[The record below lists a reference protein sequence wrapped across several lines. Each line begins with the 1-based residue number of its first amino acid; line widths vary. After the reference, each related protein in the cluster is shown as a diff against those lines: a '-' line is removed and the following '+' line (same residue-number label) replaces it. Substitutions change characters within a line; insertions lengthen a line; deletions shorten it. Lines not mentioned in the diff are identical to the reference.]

1 MAKRDNIGLDSTTSH
16 LMDCLRGLSALIVAY
31 VHGFQ
36 IFVLPYFGVG
46 SPSHILTSLIATYA
60 VNTFFVVSGFM
71 ICISTLRHRNP
82 DGSFRSAEFAQARIL
97 RIYPPL
103 LLAIAVTL
111 LVYFIISGLGL
122 HGSESFRLGDE
133 LFLARERV
141 KVEWTALPSTLLL
154 LYGAVPFAPTPI
166 NMDGPLWTLGY
177 EWWFY
182 VSTFLIARLLNGLS
196 ISRLVPIA
204 LLAGMLI
211 YGRNTLFLWFLL
223 IWLSGFSLAMAYVAN
238 WLRSKYFFPIV
249 AVLASVLLLA
259 LLLIGGGH
267 IWIDILLPF
276 DTSSAQKIMV
286 VNSMLATIV
295 LSVVVRYASSSRRKF
310 ARQLAS
316 LSNFS
321 YTLYV
326 IHYPLLLLA
335 FSLLHPLLHDFKW
348 MVSLA
353 TMTLVLIPIVYIC
366 SRAATVVENR
376 KLLGQL
382 GSRVVV
388 SWVPSGSRANP

>member
-1 MAKRDNIGLDSTTSH
+1 MAKSIGIGLDSTTSH

-36 IFVLPYFGVG
+36 IFVLPYFGAG
-46 SPSHILTSLIATYA
+46 TPSHVLTSLIAAYA

-82 DGSFRSAEFAQARIL
+82 DGSFRSAEFARARVV

-103 LLAIAVTL
+103 LLAVAVTL
-111 LVYFIISGLGL
+111 LVYLIISGLGL
-122 HGSESFRLGDE
+122 HGSVSFRLGNE
-133 LFLARERV
+133 LFLSRERV
-141 KVEWTALPSTLLL
+141 QVEWTALPSTLLL
-154 LYGAVPFAPTPI
+154 LYGAVPFAPPPI
-166 NMDGPLWTLGY
+166 NMDGPLWTLSY

-182 VSTFLIARLLNGLS
+182 VSTFLIARLWNGLS

-204 LLAGMLI
+204 LLVGMLI
-211 YGRNTLFLWFLL
+211 YGQNSLFLWFLL
-223 IWLSGFSLAMAYVAN
+223 IWLGGFCLAIAYEAH
-238 WLRSKYFFPIV
+238 WLYSKCFFPVV
-249 AVLASVLLLA
+249 AVLASILLLA

-267 IWIDILLPF
+267 LWSDILLPF

-295 LSVVVRYASSSRRKF
+295 LSVVVRRASVSRRKL
-310 ARQLAS
+310 ARPLAR

-326 IHYPLLLLA
+326 IHYPLFLLA
-335 FSLLHPLLHDFKW
+335 FSLLHPLLHDFNW

-353 TMTLVLIPIVYIC
+353 TMTLVLIPITYIC

-376 KLLGQL
+376 KLLAQVASRLL
-382 GSRVVV
+382 GNGALRASREN
-388 SWVPSGSRANP
+388 S

>member
-1 MAKRDNIGLDSTTSH
+1 MAKNVGIGLDTTTSH

-36 IFVLPYFGVG
+36 VFVLPYFGTG
-46 SPSHILTSLIATYA
+46 GPSHILTSLISTYA
-60 VNTFFVVSGFM
+60 VDTFFVVSGFM

-82 DGSFRSAEFAQARIL
+82 DGSFRSAEFARARVV

-103 LLAIAVTL
+103 LLAVAVTL
-111 LVYFIISGLGL
+111 LVYFAVSGLGL
-122 HGSESFRLGDE
+122 HGAESFRLGGE

-141 KVEWTALPSTLLL
+141 QVEWTALPSTLLL
-154 LYGAVPFAPTPI
+154 LYGAVPFVPPPI
-166 NMDGPLWTLGY
+166 NMDGPLWTLSY

-182 VSTFLIARLLNGLS
+182 VSTFLIARLWNGLS
-196 ISRLVPIA
+196 VSRVAPIFLLVS
-204 LLAGMLI
+204 MLV
-211 YGRNTLFLWFLL
+211 YGRNGLFLWFLL
-223 IWLSGFSLAMAYVAN
+223 IWLSGFYLAVAYVAK
-238 WLRSKYFFPIV
+238 WLHSKYFFPVV
-249 AVLASVLLLA
+249 AVLASILLLA

-267 IWIDILLPF
+267 LWSDMLLPY

-295 LSVVVRYASSSRRKF
+295 LSVVVRHASVSRREF
-310 ARQLAS
+310 ARPLAG

-326 IHYPLLLLA
+326 IHYPLFLLA
-335 FSLLHPLLHDFKW
+335 FSLLHPLLHGFNW
-348 MVSLA
+348 MVSLT
-353 TMTLVLIPIVYIC
+353 TMTLVLMPIVYIC

-376 KLLGQL
+376 KLLGQ
-382 GSRVVV
+382 VV
-388 SWVPSGSRANP
+388 SRLFGNSTLRRSH